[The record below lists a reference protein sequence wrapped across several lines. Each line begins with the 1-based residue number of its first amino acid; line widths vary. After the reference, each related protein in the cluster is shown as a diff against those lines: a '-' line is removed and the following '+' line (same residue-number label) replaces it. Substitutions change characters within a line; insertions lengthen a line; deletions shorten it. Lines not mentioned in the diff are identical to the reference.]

1 MYGKGG
7 TGKTYLLNTII
18 PALEFKS
25 LKSGIVLNKP
35 LVLVMSPTAAAAKHL
50 LYGDTIHGSLRM
62 TAFQNMEN
70 QVKQVLRGANANL
83 ASELSQVKYVIIDEI
98 SMVGSDFLWQINQ
111 RLKQI
116 MGSKKYF
123 GDCYW
128 RFPSISSYQESMD
141 FSTDSNA
148 WESQ

>member
-62 TAFQNMEN
+62 TAFQNLEKKM
-70 QVKQVLRGANANL
+70 LHGANAKL

-98 SMVGSDFLWQINQ
+98 SMVGSEFLWDINQ

-116 MGSKKYF
+116 MGSEKYF
-123 GDCYW
+123 GGLNVIAT
-128 RFPSISSYQESMD
+128 RD
-141 FSTDSNA
+141 FHQLPPVKNP
-148 WESQ
+148 WIFN

>member
-18 PALEFKS
+18 AALEFKL

-50 LYGDTIHGSLRM
+50 LHGDTIHGSLRM
-62 TAFQNMEN
+62 NAFQNSEN
-70 QVKQVLRGANANL
+70 QGQNVLLRAKTNL

-98 SMVGSDFLWQINQ
+98 SMVRSNLLWNINQ

-116 MGSKKYF
+116 MGSEKYF
-123 GDCYW
+123 GGLNV
-128 RFPSISSYQESMD
+128 IATGD
-141 FSTDSNA
+141 FHQLRPVNNPWIFQQT
-148 WESQ
+148 